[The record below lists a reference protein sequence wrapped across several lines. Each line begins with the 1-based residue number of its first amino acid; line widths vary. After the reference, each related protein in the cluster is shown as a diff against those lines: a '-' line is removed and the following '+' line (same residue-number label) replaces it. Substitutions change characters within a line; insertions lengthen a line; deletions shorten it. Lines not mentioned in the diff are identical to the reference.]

1 MGRYRKSFGWG
12 VFLSCWWVA
21 SLAYAQ
27 EDDESKKIGVFPVQ
41 ATVTNLPKREVR
53 RFSLRLS
60 QKLAA
65 AGAQLIRKYPLL
77 GGTPP
82 RAAAAVDL
90 NALKQQDLTPIRQ
103 ALSTGEA
110 KLQEQAFDDAIKPL
124 RDALQFSASKMRWA
138 ESYDLF
144 TASLASLALAYLQI
158 GRNDNG
164 ETLLKNLARLDPNPL
179 PKMIQGSRP
188 MRFRYKRA
196 QGEIRSINKVSLKLT
211 GTAGAEVFVNGVS
224 RGKLPLEVADLYEGF
239 NYVRVEAA
247 GYIPEGMAVKLQA
260 GMAAQQF
267 DLKKAAAAAAPD
279 PLQATK
285 DLLTV
290 QVQKEAWDTP
300 AFSGAASKLCEEAGL
315 DALVTGQISPMDE
328 SRHRFTPVRYD
339 CKTRKLQVLAALPMQ
354 NELQDADE
362 ALAKIAPTLVKSPEA
377 PKPRAVDRE
386 PPPQRRDGRV
396 AVITRPPVP
405 NPSTDRP
412 VHQQWWFWTIIGAAV
427 VGGGATAAY
436 FLLQPPK
443 MNFRAT
449 WDPNFGAG
457 R

>member
-1 MGRYRKSFGWG
+1 MFRYIGSLGWG
-12 VFLSCWWVA
+12 VFLACCVA
-21 SLAYAQ
+21 VSSVSAQ
-27 EDDESKKIGVFPVQ
+27 EDDESKKIGIFPIQ

-65 AGAQLIRKYPLL
+65 AGARLIRKYPLL

-82 RAAAAVDL
+82 RTAAPVDL
-90 NALKQQDLTPIRQ
+90 NALKQKDLAPIRQ
-103 ALSTGEA
+103 ALSAGEA
-110 KLQEQAFDDAIKPL
+110 KIQEQAFDDAIKPL
-124 RDALQFSASKMRWA
+124 RDALQLSAAQMRWA

-144 TASLASLALAYLQI
+144 TAALGSLALAYLQI

-164 ETLLKNLARLDPNPL
+164 EALLKNLARLDPNPL
-179 PKMIQGSRP
+179 PKIIQGSRP

-196 QGEIRSINKVSLKLT
+196 QGEIRSVNKTSLKLT
-211 GTAGAEVFVNGVS
+211 GTAGAEVFVNGTS
-224 RGKLPLEVADLYEGF
+224 RGKIPLEVSDLYEGF
-239 NYVRVEAA
+239 NYVRVEAS
-247 GYIPEGMAVKLQA
+247 GYIPEGMAVKLKA
-260 GMAAQQF
+260 GVAGQNF
-267 DLKKAAAAAAPD
+267 DLKKAAPAAAAD
-279 PLQATK
+279 PLQGTK

-290 QVQKEAWDTP
+290 QVQKEAWESP

-315 DALVTGQISPMDE
+315 DALVTGQISPLDE

-339 CKTRKLQVLAALPMQ
+339 CKTRKHKVLAAIPMQ

-362 ALAKIAPTLVKSPEA
+362 ALAKIAPLLVKSPEP
-377 PKPRAVDRE
+377 PKDRVVDRD
-386 PPPQRRDGRV
+386 PPPDRRDKV

-405 NPSTDRP
+405 QPGTARP
-412 VHQQWWFWTIIGAAV
+412 VHQQWWFWTIIGVAV

-443 MNFRAT
+443 MNFSAT